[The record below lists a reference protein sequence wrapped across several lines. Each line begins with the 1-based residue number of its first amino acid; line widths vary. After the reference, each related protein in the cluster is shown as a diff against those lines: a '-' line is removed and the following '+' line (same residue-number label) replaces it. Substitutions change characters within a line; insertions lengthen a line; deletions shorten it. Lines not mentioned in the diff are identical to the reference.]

1 MPSSTTARRRTAPV
15 NPDATRVPSRHGLLT
30 GTGTGLGLVQPAGP
44 VAVPVTA
51 GRTASS
57 GPARQRADRVRAQH
71 AARDTRQVKAL
82 TAQARSVAARPAP
95 VFRQMDAA
103 AMPALD
109 SAVNSHRQGLAAPDP
124 LARPLTAATASQ
136 RHRAVDV
143 RSIEASEPDAI
154 DIDAGPGHQHVF
166 PRMTPD
172 GQALTTPHDRPEG
185 SARR

>member
-15 NPDATRVPSRHGLLT
+15 NPDATSHGLLT

-51 GRTASS
+51 GRTAST
-57 GPARQRADRVRAQH
+57 GPARQRPDRVRAQD

-143 RSIEASEPDAI
+143 RSIEATEPDAI
-154 DIDAGPGHQHVF
+154 DIDAGPGHRHVLLQ
-166 PRMTPD
+166 MTPG
-172 GQALTTPHDRPEG
+172 GQAPTTPHGRPEG
-185 SARR
+185 SGSR

>member
-15 NPDATRVPSRHGLLT
+15 NPDATSHGLLT

-44 VAVPVTA
+44 VAVVVTA
-51 GRTASS
+51 GRTAST
-57 GPARQRADRVRAQH
+57 GPARQRADRVRAQD

-82 TAQARSVAARPAP
+82 TAQAS
-95 VFRQMDAA
+95 

-109 SAVNSHRQGLAAPDP
+109 SAVNSHRQGLAAPGP

-143 RSIEASEPDAI
+143 RSIEATEPDAI
-154 DIDAGPGHQHVF
+154 DIDAGPGHQHVLL
-166 PRMTPD
+166 RMTPD

-185 SARR
+185 SGSR